1 MLTAG
6 PRQPGMWKAFA
17 EVINRAIDDE
27 YRTQRLVLIIKTVR
41 WSAVLVIAALAVFGV
56 ARFWLTR

>member
-1 MLTAG
+1 
-6 PRQPGMWKAFA
+6 MWKAFA